1 VVAVTKDNFDV
12 WIAVYDIAIRR
23 KKYLQAAR
31 ALSHAR
37 SLSPEHPELHIR
49 TVDMRKTVS
58 SLPQVPPTPIG
69 PVLTELLSSILPDEI
84 SLETFNS
91 QYLQRHS
98 SSAAAVLAA
107 AKVSRK
113 LDATREEVEDILF
126 TTLKGDIQLDI
137 KTAHTII
144 SFLGDIQS
152 PRQDEY
158 RAACDTKFEL
168 STIFKTSSE
177 LAVLRKDATKGD
189 IADETD
195 KLEVVG

>member
-1 VVAVTKDNFDV
+1 
-12 WIAVYDIAIRR
+12 
-23 KKYLQAAR
+23 
-31 ALSHAR
+31 
-37 SLSPEHPELHIR
+37 
-49 TVDMRKTVS
+49 
-58 SLPQVPPTPIG
+58 VPPTPIG

-137 KTAHTII
+137 KVEGFVCVEKNI
-144 SFLGDIQS
+144 SSFCI
-152 PRQDEY
+152 
-158 RAACDTKFEL
+158 
-168 STIFKTSSE
+168 
-177 LAVLRKDATKGD
+177 
-189 IADETD
+189 
-195 KLEVVG
+195 